1 MSDEPSPLEEWTT
14 FNTEHWLV
22 REMRD
27 LQDET
32 LELIS
37 FTTIIKLSPPLCR
50 NVEHVVA
57 PDEGVPVL
65 VLQLTVAVLLGLLQG
80 DVHVAV
86 QAGED
91 APVVHPG
98 VELHHN
104 WAADDLLQEIVGIL
118 PLRTHGVLRY

>member
-1 MSDEPSPLEEWTT
+1 M
-14 FNTEHWLV
+14 
-22 REMRD
+22 
-27 LQDET
+27 
-32 LELIS
+32 ELIS
-37 FTTIIKLSPPLCR
+37 IFTIIKLSPPLCR

-65 VLQLTVAVLLGLLQG
+65 VLQLPIAVLLGLLQG

-98 VELHHN
+98 VEFHHDRPT
-104 WAADDLLQEIVGIL
+104 DDLLQEIVGVL
-118 PLRTHGVLRY
+118 PLRSHGF